1 MSAHHVVILGCGP
14 VGLMAII
21 AGFLLMMVGAF
32 LGSLDVAISVFFGSV
47 FALIVFGPISYFTK
61 RLIPLGI
68 FLAAGAALAYGWG
81 DALWGWYSTTLLGVG

>member
-1 MSAHHVVILGCGP
+1 
-14 VGLMAII
+14 MARDVKMM
-21 AGFLLMMVGAF
+21 MMVGAF

-81 DALWGWYSTTLLGVG
+81 DALWEWYSTALLGVG